1 MPTVLQSELT
11 VNDNVVQTLDRI
23 RQQALAQYPK
33 EAARITRGHAIAAQ
47 GGVHLDGHGLAAV
60 QSQRHPETW
69 YTVNG
74 HCTCHDASRAPAGRC
89 KHRWAKALFVQALTY
104 LAQHSDLPVEELPTP
119 YAFPRWRKYEATYQ
133 GLESGGAPVNGI
145 AELLEP
151 GLFVFWPTG
160 QRTCWHCAYHEV
172 ALGPG
177 IEGS

>member
-89 KHRWAKALFVQALTY
+89 KHRWAKALLVQALTY
-104 LAQHSDLPVEELPTP
+104 LAQHSGLPVEELPTP

-133 GLESGGAPVNGI
+133 GLESGESRSMASPSFSN
-145 AELLEP
+145 
-151 GLFVFWPTG
+151 
-160 QRTCWHCAYHEV
+160 Q
-172 ALGPG
+172 
-177 IEGS
+177 GSSSSGRQTSGRAGTVSIMKWR

>member
-1 MPTVLQSELT
+1 MPTLLQSESI
-11 VNDNVVQTLDRI
+11 VNDSVVQALDRI

-33 EAARITRGHAIAAQ
+33 EAARIRRGHAIAVQ

-89 KHRWAKALFVQALTY
+89 KHRWAKALLVQALT
-104 LAQHSDLPVEELPTP
+104 TP

-133 GLESGGAPVNGI
+133 GPESGGEPVNGI

-151 GLFVFWPTG
+151 GLFVFWPTD
-160 QRTCWHCAYHEV
+160 QRTCWHSAYHEV

-177 IEGS
+177 IEES